1 LEVEAGLNAGKT
13 KPRPSRRRAAAQ
25 VTVYGSPYR
34 ARRNELLHWHY
45 TGIGLARADSIL
57 HTTLALNGG
66 AMQAVQDAL
75 DVTCETVKTLRAT
88 VAAVIAAVISAAVG
102 LPLRFI
108 VLFRGRRIFLRH
120 SGRRNA

>member
-1 LEVEAGLNAGKT
+1 MSFSTGITPGL
-13 KPRPSRRRAAAQ
+13 
-25 VTVYGSPYR
+25 GSPVPT
-34 ARRNELLHWHY
+34 AFCTLLV
-45 TGIGLARADSIL
+45 
-57 HTTLALNGG
+57 ALNGG

-75 DVTCETVKTLRAT
+75 DVTCEAVKTLRAT
-88 VAAVIAAVISAAVG
+88 VAAVTAAVISAAVG

>member
-1 LEVEAGLNAGKT
+1 MSFSTGITPGL
-13 KPRPSRRRAAAQ
+13 
-25 VTVYGSPYR
+25 GSPVPT
-34 ARRNELLHWHY
+34 AFCTLLV
-45 TGIGLARADSIL
+45 
-57 HTTLALNGG
+57 ALNGG

-75 DVTCETVKTLRAT
+75 DVPCETVKTLRAT
-88 VAAVIAAVISAAVG
+88 VAAVISAAVG

>member
-1 LEVEAGLNAGKT
+1 MEAGLNAGPT
-13 KPRPSRRRAAAQ
+13 KPRPSRRRAAAE

-57 HTTLALNGG
+57 HTTVALNGG

-75 DVTCETVKTLRAT
+75 DVTYEAVKTLRAT
-88 VAAVIAAVISAAVG
+88 VAAVTAAVISAAVG

-108 VLFRGRRIFLRH
+108 DLFRGRRIFLRH
-120 SGRRNA
+120 IGRRNA